1 MNINNM
7 NDMNNIFNVHIPD
20 PDHMTCECGARIKRT
35 SLSGHRKTAKHLR
48 WIEEHFA
55 ERIQKRLAEEN
66 LRISAE
72 NIRRQEEALRY
83 YQQKKK
89 EEDDRVSRRSLPSH
103 IVDIV
108 FTTKLKDIK
117 GDEIEH
123 IECGIC
129 YEPISR
135 ETVFFTKCGHMMCR
149 CCEKKL
155 YDKKTSQC
163 PECRRE
169 F

>member
-1 MNINNM
+1 M

-83 YQQKKK
+83 YQKKK
-89 EEDDRVSRRSLPSH
+89 RTIESLDDLFRPTLSILFSR
-103 IVDIV
+103 
-108 FTTKLKDIK
+108 
-117 GDEIEH
+117 
-123 IECGIC
+123 
-129 YEPISR
+129 
-135 ETVFFTKCGHMMCR
+135 
-149 CCEKKL
+149 
-155 YDKKTSQC
+155 QN
-163 PECRRE
+163 
-169 F
+169 